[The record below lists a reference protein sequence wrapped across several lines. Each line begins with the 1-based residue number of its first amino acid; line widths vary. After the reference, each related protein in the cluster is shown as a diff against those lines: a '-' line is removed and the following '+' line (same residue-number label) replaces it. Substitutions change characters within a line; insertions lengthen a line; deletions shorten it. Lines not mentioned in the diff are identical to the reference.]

1 MKLTLQVDGAM
12 HPVTLTE
19 EGVTIGRGDQATI
32 KIQANAVSRVH
43 AKFFLKDG
51 QPHVMDMK
59 SLNGTS
65 LNGVTLAGP
74 APLHPGDT
82 VLLGEAMVMW
92 VAEGGTLLPT
102 AGLNLT
108 LAPKSVVSK
117 IALEDRAFDASGSI
131 LVPHASLEAMLAQA
145 SGQHPAGEAVT
156 LFQRLASMAGTLLRA
171 AGLPEL
177 LDSVM
182 GLITA
187 QIPCQRGF
195 ILLADAE
202 GELVPELVWEEV
214 PGQHANPISRT
225 IARTAMKDRVA
236 ILTTDA
242 RMDPRFSAGESIKI
256 HGITS
261 ALCAPLIVEEKAF
274 GVIYLETSLNKGGF
288 KREDEHLLSAM
299 ANFAAVGIQREREAK
314 FRQRLERYHSPQ
326 VVDQILKSSQNKEAP
341 ALQAQRC
348 EISVLFADISGF
360 TRMSEGMEP
369 MILAGILN
377 RTFEAMTD
385 QIFNRGGTLDKYIGD
400 AIMAFFGAPNP
411 DPDHAR
417 HAIDAAV
424 AMQGALYRLNSA
436 RPEGY
441 PELRMRIGI
450 NSGEAFAGDIGCEK
464 RMDYTVMGSTVN
476 LASRLESSVAKPG
489 QIVVGPRTAEL
500 VGLGDLRQL
509 EGFALKGIEQEVR
522 PFEVLWVQ
530 DSPTGVHELG

>member
-1 MKLTLQVDGAM
+1 MKLTLQVDGAL

-19 EGVTIGRGDQATI
+19 EGLTIGRGEQATI
-32 KIQANAVSRVH
+32 RIQANAVSRVH
-43 AKFFLKDG
+43 ARIFLKDG
-51 QPHVMDMK
+51 RPHVADMK

-65 LNGVTLAGP
+65 LNGTILAE
-74 APLHPGDT
+74 PLPLNPGDK
-82 VLLGEAMVMW
+82 VLLGEVLVMW
-92 VAEGGTLLPT
+92 VGEETSGPTLQ
-102 AGLNLT
+102 GLNQT
-108 LAPKSVVSK
+108 LAPRAAVSK
-117 IALEDRAFDASGSI
+117 ISLEDRAFDASGSI

-177 LDSVM
+177 LESVM
-182 GLITA
+182 GLVTA

-195 ILLADAE
+195 ILLADAA
-202 GELVPELVWEEV
+202 GELVPELVWEEQ
-214 PGQHANPISRT
+214 PGQHTAPISRT

-256 HGITS
+256 HGISS
-261 ALCAPLIVEEKAF
+261 ALCAPLIVENQAF
-274 GVIYLETSLNKGGF
+274 GVVYLETSLSKGGF

-299 ANFAAVGIQREREAK
+299 ANFAAVGIQREREAN
-314 FRQRLERYHSPQ
+314 FRRRLERYHSPA
-326 VVDQILKSSQNKEAP
+326 VVDQILKSSQSKEAP

-369 MILAGILN
+369 LVLAAILN
-377 RTFEAMTD
+377 RTFEALTD
-385 QIFNRGGTLDKYIGD
+385 QIFLRGGTLDKYIGD
-400 AIMAFFGAPNP
+400 ALMAFFGAPNP

-417 HAIDAAV
+417 HAVEAAA
-424 AMQGALYRLNSA
+424 AMQATLHALNAA
-436 RPEGY
+436 RPDGY

-476 LASRLESSVAKPG
+476 LASRLESGVAKPG

-500 VGLGDLRQL
+500 VGVGQLRPL
-509 EGFALKGIEQEVR
+509 EGFALKGIEHEVR
-522 PFEVLWVQ
+522 PFEVRW
-530 DSPTGVHELG
+530 DDAGGTS